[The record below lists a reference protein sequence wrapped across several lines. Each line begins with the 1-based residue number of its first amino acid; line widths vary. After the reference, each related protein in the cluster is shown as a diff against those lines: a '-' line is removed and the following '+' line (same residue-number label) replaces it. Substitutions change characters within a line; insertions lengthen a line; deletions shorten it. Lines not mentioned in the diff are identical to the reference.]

1 MEEHGSPTYKRLNVS
16 SIVPIIK
23 VSWQQCFQLFQE
35 LALSANP
42 LDEWFCFCHFIFF
55 VLIHSTI
62 SVRRSSAIST
72 SRSFVVFVKRISK
85 CIEFGTIKN
94 CHTICFHSAK
104 ITDIIDADDISA
116 VFYDISAIEKDGL
129 NAWMNV
135 IAILASKRLCQA
147 LFLIWTDLVH
157 AFTGRTAKI
166 ASIFAK
172 NCIDFCQKS
181 YQSLAGIDLIFFYP
195 DFYRHKRKATLY
207 PERGTKGRLYSRNRL
222 LFRLHLLHGKLS
234 HLRLAVAA
242 HEHRVDT
249 LLQTACVEAQR
260 TSGGHALRMELA

>member
-1 MEEHGSPTYKRLNVS
+1 MIPNCYFCHDIIYLIVLSHAVNSIDTIKTRSDFSLCIHIGQCMIPSFNVTQRRYQLLNIVSNRLIANDKVMVDVIDDSTLDVRMLLQHVEEHGSPTYKRLNVS

-147 LFLIWTDLVH
+147 LFLI
-157 AFTGRTAKI
+157 
-166 ASIFAK
+166 
-172 NCIDFCQKS
+172 
-181 YQSLAGIDLIFFYP
+181 
-195 DFYRHKRKATLY
+195 
-207 PERGTKGRLYSRNRL
+207 
-222 LFRLHLLHGKLS
+222 
-234 HLRLAVAA
+234 
-242 HEHRVDT
+242 
-249 LLQTACVEAQR
+249 
-260 TSGGHALRMELA
+260 